1 MPRFGR
7 GGSSASPATRR
18 PRVSRPKNG
27 IVGIRIPA
35 SPRGRR
41 ASRPRGAPSR
51 SWSRGRLAGAFL
63 LENPNETAAFALVL
77 AGGLGTRMGPLTDD
91 TPKPLIPVAGKPM
104 IEHVLRHLVRGG
116 VRDVTIATNYLAD
129 RVEGYVGCGAR
140 YGLKIN
146 YIREEK
152 RMGTAGALS
161 LLDPIPKD
169 PFFVVNA
176 DILTKLDLRAFARHH
191 ARSGAAMTLAVAR
204 HVLESPFG
212 VVRCDGTRIVGLVE
226 KPVTEQWVNAG
237 LYVVSPSLV
246 SEVPRNSYV
255 DMTTMIGKLIA
266 RGGRV
271 EAFAIREYWRDAG
284 TPADLARADLE
295 LRGEPAKGEGA
306 DPNKR
311 TGSPEN
317 PPRHPR
323 VSAGDRGGDGA
334 GRGAARARARAARTP
349 TIGGDGDFRD
359 AAAGR
364 DEPPRPGRDPSL
376 HDPPRRPLLRSLGKT
391 YCPAASEAFARILGS
406 FAPTSS
412 TFTNSSGS
420 RATSSTGRPRRG
432 SPRS

>member
-1 MPRFGR
+1 MSESQGKLRAIAGEALAAIRSPE
-7 GGSSASPATRR
+7 SAGAAE
-18 PRVSRPKNG
+18 VE
-27 IVGIRIPA
+27 A
-35 SPRGRR
+35 AFDR
-41 ASRPRGAPSR
+41 AGAGLLVLCDSTGAPRAVVTDATIRAGRLLGVPGDAPAARLATQEWDRWDSHPGEPAGAARLAAAGR
-51 SWSRGRLAGAFL
+51 SVALVVEGGRLAGAFL

-306 DPNKR
+306 DPNKKD
-311 TGSPEN
+311 
-317 PPRHPR
+317 R
-323 VSAGDRGGDGA
+323 V
-334 GRGAARARARAARTP
+334 P
-349 TIGGDGDFRD
+349 
-359 AAAGR
+359 
-364 DEPPRPGRDPSL
+364 
-376 HDPPRRPLLRSLGKT
+376 
-391 YCPAASEAFARILGS
+391 
-406 FAPTSS
+406 
-412 TFTNSSGS
+412 
-420 RATSSTGRPRRG
+420 
-432 SPRS
+432 